1 MGICTRTTVIA
12 LSHRDRVSSR
22 TVADKPHRI
31 WSSLRGLLTQ
41 LTFATM
47 KDVASACGLPTAQLS
62 HLRQTR
68 GGGVTKSTL
77 ADAIDSL
84 FNDLDGD
91 DQDRV
96 AVYMVK
102 ELTSRLPD
110 QSERLGEHL
119 ERIGWHLV
127 EGESIAL
134 DLRVRPPV
142 HPIPDH
148 AQTDFQKAIRRY
160 RDGDFTGAM
169 TATAGMVDMITKK
182 IYDDSSIPG
191 FKNTSF
197 QNRVITA
204 HKMSKP
210 QFEEA
215 LKELEPAV
223 VEAVWEAQVRA
234 VNGAA
239 EVVGRYRNEYGDS
252 HGSGPGQPALV
263 PVALNSALFLV
274 DVLTPM

>member
-1 MGICTRTTVIA
+1 MA
-12 LSHRDRVSSR
+12 DRPRQV
-22 TVADKPHRI
+22 

-41 LTFATM
+41 LRFATM
-47 KDVASACGLPTAQLS
+47 KEVASACGLPTTLLS
-62 HLRQTR
+62 HLSQGPR
-68 GGGVTKSTL
+68 GASKSTL
-77 ADAIDSL
+77 ADGIDSL

-110 QSERLGEHL
+110 QSERLGELL

-127 EGESIAL
+127 EGEPIAL
-134 DLRVRPPV
+134 GLRVRPPV

-148 AQTDFQKAIRRY
+148 AQPDFQKAIRRY

-169 TATAGMVDMITKK
+169 TATAGMVDMITKR
-182 IYDDSSIPG
+182 IFDDNSLPG
-191 FKNTSF
+191 FKNKPF
-197 QNRVITA
+197 QHRVIEA
-204 HKMSKP
+204 HKTSQP

-223 VEAVWEAQVRA
+223 VKAVWEAQGRA

-239 EVVGRYRNEYGDS
+239 EVVGKYRNEYGDP

-274 DVLTPM
+274 DALNPM